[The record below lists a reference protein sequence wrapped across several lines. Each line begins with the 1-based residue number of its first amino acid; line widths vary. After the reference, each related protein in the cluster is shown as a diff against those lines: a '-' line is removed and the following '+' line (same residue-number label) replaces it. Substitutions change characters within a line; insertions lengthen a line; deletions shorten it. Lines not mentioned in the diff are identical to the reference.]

1 MSHIILGIC
10 NPQITKK
17 KQYGKGFRN
26 YCMPEWEGEG
36 RNMLNLQL
44 RDFSLCSPWKVAVLL
59 YVACGGSHFFLYPHY
74 ITTFFLKSMSYI
86 LGILTS
92 KPVLN
97 DLTSAK

>member
-17 KQYGKGFRN
+17 KYGRGFRN

-36 RNMLNLQL
+36 RNMINLQL
-44 RDFSLCSPWKVAVLL
+44 KDFSLCSPWKVAVLL
-59 YVACGGSHFFLYPHY
+59 YAACGRSHFFLYPHY
-74 ITTFFLKSMSYI
+74 IITSMSYI